1 MYRPA
6 PLPRLLAAAT
16 LCATLAAAPFSGA
29 LAQQTP
35 PDATADR
42 AAIEQIVREYLLAHP
57 EILVEALTA
66 YQEKQEAEQANA
78 QRQALVSRQ
87 DELFKNPT
95 SPVAGNPQGDVTLVE
110 FFDYQCG
117 YCKSVH
123 ADVRR
128 LLDQDGKVRLVL
140 KEFPIL
146 GPASLTA
153 SRAALAA
160 QKQGKYDAMHNA
172 LMENRG
178 QLDDDKIMRIAGSVG
193 LDVERLKKDMQAPE
207 IQDALQRNLRLAGE
221 LNIRGTPAFVIGDQ
235 IVPGAVS
242 LERLKEMVAAKR
254 EG

>member
-6 PLPRLLAAAT
+6 PLPRLLATTA
-16 LCATLAAAPFSGA
+16 LCAVLAAAPFSGT
-29 LAQQTP
+29 LAQQAAP
-35 PDATADR
+35 NR
-42 AAIEQIVREYLLAHP
+42 AATEQIVREYLMAHP
-57 EILVEALTA
+57 EVLVESLST
-66 YQEKQEAEQANA
+66 YQEKLEAQQAEA
-78 QRQALVSRQ
+78 QRQALATRQ
-87 DELFKNPT
+87 NEMFKNPA

-117 YCKSVH
+117 YCKAVH
-123 ADVRR
+123 ADVWR
-128 LLDQDGKVRLVL
+128 LLESDGKVRLVL

-160 QKQGKYDAMHNA
+160 RKQDKYDALHSA

-178 QLDDDKIMRIAGSVG
+178 QLDDDQIMRIAGSVG
-193 LDVERLKKDMQAPE
+193 LDMERLKKDMQAPD
-207 IQDALQRNLRLAGE
+207 IQDALQRNLQLAAD

-235 IVPGAVS
+235 IVAGAVG
-242 LERLKEMVAAKR
+242 LERLKEMVAAGR